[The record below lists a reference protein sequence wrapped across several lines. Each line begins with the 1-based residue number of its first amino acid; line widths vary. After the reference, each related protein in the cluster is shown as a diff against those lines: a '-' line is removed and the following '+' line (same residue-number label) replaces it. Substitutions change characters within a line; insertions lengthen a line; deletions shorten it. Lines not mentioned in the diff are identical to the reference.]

1 MVQIDAMVHVERV
14 YKTGHFITIVNLSC
28 VLHENK
34 NQMTHDNCR
43 YKSSHTNAFAWGV
56 LCALSAIGTLDSLT

>member
-14 YKTGHFITIVNLSC
+14 YKTGHFITIVNISC

-34 NQMTHDNCR
+34 NQMTH
-43 YKSSHTNAFAWGV
+43 V
-56 LCALSAIGTLDSLT
+56 

>member
-14 YKTGHFITIVNLSC
+14 YKTGHIITIVNLSC

-34 NQMTHDNCR
+34 NQMTH
-43 YKSSHTNAFAWGV
+43 V
-56 LCALSAIGTLDSLT
+56 